1 MKKIFKKVKT
11 GINKIFKRI
20 KSSKKPKIIFNKI
33 KEVLLHITDKDYLK
47 ENIREVILVLMG
59 FIFLLTIIVYL
70 ALSRNISKIEEEKIN
85 KETRPYANYIE
96 DIVDNKSKELDKYI
110 IYSLDYYK
118 NVYKINELSS
128 KEIKEF
134 LNSKLNKKVK
144 EEEIVSYGVNP
155 TMVDRNIVFDVSSNK
170 YRISEIAVD
179 RQAIAKKEITY
190 YKQVKLTKINKNK
203 YKIKYEKYTIEDPYE
218 ILDYFLEA
226 NRTDEG
232 EQQKD
237 GSMKYDLV
245 DITELKEYLT
255 TGDISYLKAFLN
267 KNDQD
272 IKKFAKK
279 RGKIKITYVIGDNNE
294 VEIYKIK

>member
-1 MKKIFKKVKT
+1 MKKVFKKVKT
-11 GINKIFKRI
+11 GISKIVKRI

-33 KEVLLHITDKDYLK
+33 KEVLLHITDKEYLK
-47 ENIREVILVLMG
+47 ENIRAVILVIMG
-59 FIFLLTIIVYL
+59 FIFLLTIIIYL
-70 ALSRNISKIEEEKIN
+70 VLSRNISKIEEEKIN

-96 DIVDNKSKELDKYI
+96 DIADTKSKELDKYI

-118 NVYKINELSS
+118 NVYNMSELSS

-134 LNSKLNKKVK
+134 LNTKLNKKVK
-144 EEEIVSYGVNP
+144 EDEIVSYGVNP
-155 TMVDRNIVFDVSSNK
+155 TMVDRNIVFDVSTNK
-170 YRISEIAVD
+170 YRINEITVD

-190 YKQVKLTKINKNK
+190 YKQVKLTKVNKNK
-203 YKIKYEKYTIEDPYE
+203 YKIKYEKYTIDDPYKV
-218 ILDYFLEA
+218 LDYFLET
-226 NRTDEG
+226 NRTNEG

-255 TGDISYLKAFLN
+255 TGDISHLKTFLN
-267 KNDQD
+267 KNDKD